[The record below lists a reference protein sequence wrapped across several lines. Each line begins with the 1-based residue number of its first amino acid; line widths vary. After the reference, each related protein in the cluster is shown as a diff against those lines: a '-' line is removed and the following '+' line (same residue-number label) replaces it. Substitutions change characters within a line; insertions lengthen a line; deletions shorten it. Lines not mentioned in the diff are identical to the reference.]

1 MLKKHLLIILTLFI
15 SLQSFSQRK
24 YQKSEYSKYLEQH
37 PFGSISENYVLIL
50 SGYFDDCGEFGGHRE
65 TIELT
70 RIDKKLTAIITIF
83 DNNCNGNTAAKLN
96 SQSYLVKEATVPLFQ
111 DYLNQLLT
119 KSLAYYVPFY
129 AGNTYTAILD
139 FKKINDSEELDN
151 TFERVHLIHP
161 SVSSKW
167 PAFEKLKHNIINQ

>member
-1 MLKKHLLIILTLFI
+1 MKKHLLIIFTLLV

-37 PFGSISENYVLIL
+37 PFGSISDNYVLIL
-50 SGYFDDCGEFGGHRE
+50 SGYFDDCGEFGGHEE

-70 RIDKKLTAIITIF
+70 RIDKKLTAIITVF
-83 DNNCNGNTAAKLN
+83 DNNCSGNTAAKLDA
-96 SQSYLVKEATVPLFQ
+96 QSYLVKEATVPLFQ

-119 KSLAYYVPFY
+119 KSFAYYIPY
-129 AGNTYTAILD
+129 HAGNTYKATLD
-139 FKKINDSEELDN
+139 FKKTNDNKEDDD
-151 TFERVHLIHP
+151 TFKRVHLVYP
-161 SVSSKW
+161 SVGSKW